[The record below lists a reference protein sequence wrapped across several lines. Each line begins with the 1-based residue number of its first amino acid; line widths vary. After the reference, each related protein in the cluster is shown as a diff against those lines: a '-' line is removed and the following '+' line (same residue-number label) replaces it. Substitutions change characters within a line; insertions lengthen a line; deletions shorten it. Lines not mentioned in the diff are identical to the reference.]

1 MIPAN
6 GSGKTILN
14 YKAREYNDLIMNNF
28 WQRSITGFI
37 FVVAVV
43 IGLLWHPLAYVFI
56 FALVVVLGMYEFIKM
71 INGLDVKVR
80 VFWSFAIGVFLYLSS
95 FLVFYTQLP
104 VRWLIVIVPLVGG
117 VFLTELYFKNK
128 NSLLNI
134 ATTLIVPLYVA
145 LPFSF
150 LHHLAFF
157 NGTYSFELLLGFFL
171 MIWINDSGAYL
182 VGSLFGRRKL
192 FPRVSPAKSWEGAIG
207 GFILTI
213 IMSVIGF
220 ELTNILTLL
229 DWLVIGSFVSILG
242 TYGDL
247 IESMLKRSVNIKDSG
262 RVLPGHGG
270 VLDRFDA
277 VFFSAPAVSCYL
289 LFC

>member
-1 MIPAN
+1 
-6 GSGKTILN
+6 
-14 YKAREYNDLIMNNF
+14 MNNF
-28 WQRSITGFI
+28 LQRTITGLF
-37 FVVAVV
+37 FVIAIVA
-43 IGLLWHPLAYVFI
+43 GLWWHPLAYMTI
-56 FALVVVLGMYEFIKM
+56 FAIVIMLGMYEFIRM
-71 INGLDVKVR
+71 IDGLDAKVR
-80 VFWSFAIGVFLYLSS
+80 VIWALTIGLFLYLSS
-95 FLVFYTQLP
+95 FFIFYAALQP
-104 VRWLIVIVPLVGG
+104 RWLVVMVPLVGG
-117 VFLTELYFKNK
+117 VFLTELYLKNK

-145 LPFSF
+145 LPFAF

-157 NGTYSFELLLGFFL
+157 QGEYGYELLLGFFL
-171 MIWINDSGAYL
+171 LIWGNDSGAYL
-182 VGSLFGRRKL
+182 VGTLIGRRKL
-192 FPRVSPAKSWEGAIG
+192 FPSVSPAKSWEGAFG
-207 GFILTI
+207 GFFFAAGI
-213 IMSVIGF
+213 SVFNFYLMG
-220 ELTNILTLL
+220 TLGL
-229 DWLVIGSFVSILG
+229 VDWLVIGALVSVLG

>member
-1 MIPAN
+1 M
-6 GSGKTILN
+6 S
-14 YKAREYNDLIMNNF
+14 NF
-28 WQRSITGFI
+28 LQRTITGLF
-37 FVVAVV
+37 FVIAIVA
-43 IGLLWHPLAYVFI
+43 GLWWHPMAYMTI
-56 FALVVVLGMYEFIKM
+56 FAIVVLLGMYEFIRM
-71 INGLDVKVR
+71 IEGLDAKVR
-80 VFWSFAIGVFLYLSS
+80 VFWAMTIGMFLYLSS
-95 FLVFYTQLP
+95 FFIFYADLQL
-104 VRWLIVIVPLVGG
+104 RWLTVMVPLVGG
-117 VFLTELYFKNK
+117 VFLSELYFKNK

-157 NGTYSFELLLGFFL
+157 GGEYSYEILLGFFL
-171 MIWINDSGAYL
+171 MIWGNDSGAYL

-192 FPRVSPAKSWEGAIG
+192 FPSISPAKSWEGAVG
-207 GFILTI
+207 GFVFTI
-213 IMSVIGF
+213 GISALNYYLMGRL
-220 ELTNILTLL
+220 ELI
-229 DWLVIGSFVSILG
+229 DWLVIGGLVSVLG